1 MANEKL
7 SAELSRIRKEVE
19 DLQED
24 CLATAVPAE
33 VLERVEAVLTRLA
46 VVTGAVRDAGL

>member
-7 SAELSRIRKEVE
+7 SAELSRIPKEVE

-24 CLATAVPAE
+24 ALAGNVPAE
-33 VLERVEAVLTRLA
+33 VLERVEEVLSRLMELTA
-46 VVTGAVRDAGL
+46 AAKDAGL